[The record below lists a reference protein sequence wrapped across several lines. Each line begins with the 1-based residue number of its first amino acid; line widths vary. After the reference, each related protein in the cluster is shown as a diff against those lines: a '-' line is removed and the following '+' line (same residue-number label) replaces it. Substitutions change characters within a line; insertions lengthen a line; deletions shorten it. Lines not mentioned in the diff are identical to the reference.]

1 MQYNTSMS
9 KEDHPCQNYP
19 KHQITYLL
27 SLFVMNDKGTI
38 DTTTTT
44 KITQRVSLSASSNKV
59 PQELYLNIS
68 LGPTPNK
75 PENECLGTPC

>member
-9 KEDHPCQNYP
+9 KEDHSCQNYP
-19 KHQITYLL
+19 KHQITHLL

-38 DTTTTT
+38 DTTTT
-44 KITQRVSLSASSNKV
+44 KNTQRVSLGASSNKV

-68 LGPTPNK
+68 FRPTPNK
-75 PENECLGTPC
+75 PANECLGTPC